1 MITIFTPTYNR
12 AYRLSNLF
20 NSLRVQT
27 DKNFEWLIVD
37 DGSTDETEQLVRT
50 FIGGADFNIRYV
62 KQLNGGKHRAINRGI
77 QLARGSLFL
86 IVDSDDFLTKNAVEI
101 IYKNYDTIQSY
112 DYQYV
117 KWGAVL

>member
-50 FIGGADFNIRYV
+50 FIDGADFDIRYV
-62 KQLNGGKHRAINRGI
+62 KQLNGGKHRTINRGS

-101 IYKNYDTIQSY
+101 IYKNYDIIQSY
-112 DYQYV
+112 DYQHV
-117 KWGAVL
+117 K